1 LRIACKRKAKRK
13 EDMKFAAALTVLLFS
28 IVFVN
33 ASATAD
39 ETEIQRVA
47 RSFPYSLSMLRAMRP
62 PQETEFNNSPRLL
75 YPALPNSQAERE
87 IADIIESLNGDAT
100 YPRERRSAPIF
111 KRYACRF
118 KFCRIFDA

>member
-1 LRIACKRKAKRK
+1 LRVKRKAKRK
-13 EDMKFAAALTVLLFS
+13 EDMKFAAALTALLFS
-28 IVFVN
+28 VVFVN
-33 ASATAD
+33 AALTSAD

-87 IADIIESLNGDAT
+87 IADIIESLNGDT

>member
-1 LRIACKRKAKRK
+1 
-13 EDMKFAAALTVLLFS
+13 MKGATSAATLVTLIFS

-33 ASATAD
+33 AALASD
-39 ETEIQRVA
+39 EAEIQRVA
-47 RSFPYSLSMLRAMRP
+47 RSFPFSLSMLRAMRP

-75 YPALPNSQAERE
+75 YPSLPNNQVERE
-87 IADIIESLNGDAT
+87 IADIIESLDT
-100 YPRERRSAPIF
+100 DSYPRERRSAPIF

>member
-1 LRIACKRKAKRK
+1 
-13 EDMKFAAALTVLLFS
+13 MKGTVPTSATLIPLLFS
-28 IVFVN
+28 IVFIN
-33 ASATAD
+33 AAFASDDA
-39 ETEIQRVA
+39 ELQRVT

-75 YPALPNSQAERE
+75 YPSLPNSQVERE
-87 IADIIESLNGDAT
+87 IADIIESLNADS
-100 YPRERRSAPIF
+100 YPRERRSAPVF